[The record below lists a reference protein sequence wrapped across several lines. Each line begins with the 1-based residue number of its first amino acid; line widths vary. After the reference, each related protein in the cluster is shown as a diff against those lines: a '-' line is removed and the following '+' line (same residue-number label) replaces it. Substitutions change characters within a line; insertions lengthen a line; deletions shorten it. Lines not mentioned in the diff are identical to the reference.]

1 MVLKKARK
9 ESLLVT
15 FPLEGYLHIHVGLK
29 SLFNPP
35 AMVIDLLQVLLLIFV
50 RPHHH
55 FRNKTLQETKTL
67 VSFSY
72 RVFRQEIS
80 CELCIFNKY
89 YEGWGASFEQEP
101 LFADCL
107 SQCTCMLHLNQR
119 GIHTW
124 Q

>member
-1 MVLKKARK
+1 MVLKKVWK
-9 ESLLVT
+9 ESLLLT
-15 FPLEGYLHIHVGLK
+15 SSLEGYLHIHIGLK

-72 RVFRQEIS
+72 RVFGQEIS

-101 LFADCL
+101 LFADRF
-107 SQCTCMLHLNQR
+107 SQCT
-119 GIHTW
+119 
-124 Q
+124 